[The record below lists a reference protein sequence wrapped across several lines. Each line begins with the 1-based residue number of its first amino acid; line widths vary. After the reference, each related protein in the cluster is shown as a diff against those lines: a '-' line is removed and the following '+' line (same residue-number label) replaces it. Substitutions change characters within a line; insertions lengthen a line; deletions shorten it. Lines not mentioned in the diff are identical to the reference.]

1 MVERAQTIRG
11 NNEDVKM
18 SLFPS
23 LEHILDS
30 SCSSIDDS
38 HIQKEKPSYDHG
50 IPCREKK
57 NMSDIVSDLAEKL
70 NEPDLS
76 EALQAASEK
85 LTSLVEDAAY
95 VGEVYSLGYEEAL
108 VQIHDFHRQK
118 VGGIPALSFLIA
130 TRVNP
135 GHLTDVKREDAS
147 LVLLRVL
154 DKADL
159 PNADEALR
167 VRVETAQR
175 VSGELDRHWDDRQ
188 VMDPT
193 THNLLSYAGVRC
205 RVLGT
210 YYMANI
216 GSDDNPVFRLLFGS
230 DLSNYYPNRGLKV
243 FKPRGSVLEAIVNF
257 RDPRLSES
265 LQDGHVPVGHV
276 RYASSHRSFQHID
289 GVPVKI
295 TPTDLLGQKTALFGM
310 TRTGKSNTTK
320 IVLKSIFAIRWR
332 QNPTRIGQIIFDP
345 NGEYANENEQ
355 DSGGRGLNAE
365 AIKNVW
371 KCGPTDQHQE
381 LQDDVITYGIM
392 KHPNDPNRRLMLLNF
407 YLDDNLQIGKEIIND
422 AISDQKTIFIS
433 SFRDV
438 IFDPPDTNDR
448 SASTRYNRRVLAYRA
463 LLYKAGLQ
471 PPENL
476 APRTRGLF
484 KKELIEA
491 IKSDG
496 QNTICKSPADYR
508 VCAAILGK
516 ASPTWAEIAQA
527 CKILRDYIADAKSS
541 WGAFDSQYVTTSS
554 SGSWADD
561 DLKKILEMFA
571 YPNGSKLVG
580 RVNEQHTPDT
590 SSDYATDI
598 YEYLTEGRLIIVDQ
612 SSGNPEINKA
622 AADRIMRVIFEGNQQ
637 QFRTAKTPP
646 EVLVY
651 VEEAHNIL
659 PSSQKLDFQD
669 IWVRTAKEGAKYHIG
684 LVYATQEVS
693 SIQQNILR
701 NTANWFIGHL
711 NNTDETREIRKFY
724 DFADFEGSILRAQD
738 KGFIRVKTLSNP
750 YVIPVQVDR
759 FLIEDTSNSQE
770 VCDAVR
776 G

>member
-1 MVERAQTIRG
+1 MA
-11 NNEDVKM
+11 
-18 SLFPS
+18 
-23 LEHILDS
+23 
-30 SCSSIDDS
+30 
-38 HIQKEKPSYDHG
+38 
-50 IPCREKK
+50 
-57 NMSDIVSDLAEKL
+57 DIVSSLTGR
-70 NEPDLS
+70 LS
-76 EALQAASEK
+76 EPELSEPLQAASRA
-85 LTSLVEDAAY
+85 LTSLVEDIAY
-95 VGEVYSLGYEEAL
+95 VGEVCSLGYDEAL
-108 VQIHDFHRQK
+108 VQIHDFHRQQ

-130 TRVNP
+130 TRVGP
-135 GHLTDVKREDAS
+135 GALVDVRREDS
-147 LVLLRVL
+147 SIVLLRVL

-175 VSGELDRHWDDRQ
+175 VSGEVARHWDDRA

-210 YYMANI
+210 YYMVNT
-216 GSDDNPVFRLLFGS
+216 GSDAAPTFRLLFGS

-243 FKPRGSVLEAIVNF
+243 FKPRGRVLEAIVNF
-257 RDPRLSES
+257 RDPRLTDSEE
-265 LQDGHVPVGHV
+265 DGHVPVGQV
-276 RYASSHRSFQHID
+276 RYASSHRPFQGID
-289 GVPVKI
+289 GVPVQI

-320 IVLKSIFAIRWR
+320 IILKSIFALRWS
-332 QNPTRIGQIIFDP
+332 QNPIRIGQIVFDP

-371 KCGPTDQHQE
+371 KCGPVGQHKQ
-381 LQDDVITYGIM
+381 LQQDVITYGIVA
-392 KHPNDPNRRLMLLNF
+392 HPNDPHRRLMLLNF

-422 AISDQKTIFIS
+422 ALSDQNAIFIS
-433 SFRDV
+433 NFRNV
-438 IFDPPDTNDR
+438 IFDPPDPNDR
-448 SASTRYNRRVLAYRA
+448 SALTRYNRRVLAYRA
-463 LLYKAGLQ
+463 LLFKAGLQ
-471 PPENL
+471 VPSSLRPNTRHLFNANL
-476 APRTRGLF
+476 IAALNADARNSTG
-484 KKELIEA
+484 
-491 IKSDG
+491 
-496 QNTICKSPADYR
+496 KSPADYGI
-508 VCAAILGK
+508 CATILAK
-516 ASPTWAEIAQA
+516 QTPTWAELAQA
-527 CKILRDYIADAKSS
+527 FEILRDYITDSGSS
-541 WGAFDSQYVTTSS
+541 WGTFNATYVQTSS

-571 YPNGSKLVG
+571 YPNGSRLIG
-580 RVNEQHTPDT
+580 RVKEQHTSDT
-590 SSDYATDI
+590 SSDYAADI
-598 YEYLTEGRLIIVDQ
+598 YKHLMRGRLVIVDQ

-622 AADRIMRVIFEGNQQ
+622 AADRVMRVIFEKNQQ
-637 QFRTAKTPP
+637 QFRTAQAPP

-659 PSSQKLDFQD
+659 PSSRELDLQD
-669 IWVRTAKEGAKYHIG
+669 IWVRAAKEGAKYHIG

-724 DFADFEGSILRAQD
+724 DFADFERSILRAQD

-750 YVIPVQVDR
+750 YVIPVQVDL
-759 FLIEDTSNSQE
+759 FLIEDTSNPQG
-770 VCDAVR
+770 A
-776 G
+776 

>member
-1 MVERAQTIRG
+1 MAG
-11 NNEDVKM
+11 
-18 SLFPS
+18 
-23 LEHILDS
+23 
-30 SCSSIDDS
+30 
-38 HIQKEKPSYDHG
+38 
-50 IPCREKK
+50 
-57 NMSDIVSDLAEKL
+57 IVSNLAGR
-70 NEPDLS
+70 LS
-76 EALQAASEK
+76 EPELGEPLRAASRA
-85 LTSLVEDAAY
+85 LTSLVEDNAY
-95 VGEVYSLGYEEAL
+95 VGEVYSLGYDEAL
-108 VQIHDFHRQK
+108 VQIHDFHRQRI
-118 VGGIPALSFLIA
+118 GGIPALCFLIA
-130 TRVNP
+130 TRIGP
-135 GHLTDVKREDAS
+135 GGLADVRQEDAS
-147 LVLLRVL
+147 IVLLRVL

-175 VSGELDRHWDDRQ
+175 VSGEVARHWDDRA

-210 YYMANI
+210 YYMVDTAPE
-216 GSDDNPVFRLLFGS
+216 SSPVFRLFFGS

-243 FKPRGSVLEAIVNF
+243 FKPRGRVLEAIVNF
-257 RDPRLSES
+257 RDPRLSVS
-265 LQDGHVPVGHV
+265 AQDGRVPVGQV
-276 RYASSHRSFQHID
+276 RYASSHRPFQGID
-289 GVPVKI
+289 GVPVQI

-320 IVLKSIFAIRWR
+320 IVLKSIFALRWS
-332 QNPTRIGQIIFDP
+332 QEPIRIGQIVFDP

-355 DSGGRGLNAE
+355 DSGGHGLNAE

-371 KCGPTDQHQE
+371 KCGPVARHQQ
-381 LQDDVITYGIM
+381 LQADVITYGIQT
-392 KHPNDPNRRLMLLNF
+392 HPNDPHRQLMLLNF
-407 YLDDNLQIGKEIIND
+407 YLDDNLQIGKEVIND
-422 AISDQKTIFIS
+422 ALSDQKTIFIS

-438 IFDPPDTNDR
+438 IFDPPDPNDR

-463 LLYKAGLQ
+463 LLYKAGLR
-471 PPENL
+471 PPAKL
-476 APRTRGLF
+476 TPQTRGLF
-484 KKELIEA
+484 KKELITA
-491 IKSDG
+491 IQSDG
-496 QNTICKSPADYR
+496 QNNVGKSPADYM
-508 VCAAILGK
+508 VCAAILTK
-516 ASPTWAEIAQA
+516 PSPTWAEVAQA
-527 CKILRDYIADAKSS
+527 CRILRDYITDAKSS
-541 WGAFDSQYVTTSS
+541 WGAFDAQYVTTSS

-561 DLKKILEMFA
+561 DFKKILEMFA

-580 RVNEQHTPDT
+580 RVSEQHTPDT

-598 YEYLTEGRLIIVDQ
+598 YEHLEQGRLVIVDQ

-622 AADRIMRVIFEGNQQ
+622 AADRVMRVIFERNQQ
-637 QFRTAKTPP
+637 RFRSAQQPP
-646 EVLVY
+646 EILVY

-659 PSSQKLDFQD
+659 PSSRELDFQD

-759 FLIEDTSNSQE
+759 FFIEAPSNAQK
-770 VCDAVR
+770 V
-776 G
+776 